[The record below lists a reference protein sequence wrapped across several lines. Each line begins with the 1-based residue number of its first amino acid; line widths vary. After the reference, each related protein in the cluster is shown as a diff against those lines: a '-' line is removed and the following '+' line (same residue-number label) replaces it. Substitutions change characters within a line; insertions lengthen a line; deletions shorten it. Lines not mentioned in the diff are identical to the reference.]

1 MEVFTVFCVTGDGTG
16 CTIYDLV
23 GIARTAHG
31 ASVIVRDQFDEA
43 DAERDLVHASMSA
56 DNNFTFFGDR
66 AKTRQSC
73 RWGDFGGYVVEKPY
87 SVSLAVFRLWRH

>member
-1 MEVFTVFCVTGDGTG
+1 MEVFTVFCVTGVSVG
-16 CTIYDLV
+16 CTVYDLV

-43 DAERDLVHASMSA
+43 DAERDLVHESMSP
-56 DNNFTFFGDR
+56 DNNFIFFGDR

-73 RWGDFGGYVVEKPY
+73 PWGVFGGYIVENT
-87 SVSLAVFRLWRH
+87 RLQD